1 MNTTVG
7 DLHCK
12 YPVLQTKSFIYAC
25 TKSLSKK
32 VCAIQLCWPDIWIY
46 IYNIMTKKALDYD
59 GNGLPRSFKSILCRT
74 FEKIIIKHNCFK
86 FKHSNNRYRKKP
98 VIFFENVEN

>member
-32 VCAIQLCWPDIWIY
+32 VCAIQLC
-46 IYNIMTKKALDYD
+46 YNIMTKKALDYD
-59 GNGLPRSFKSILCRT
+59 GNGLPRSFKSFWCRT
-74 FEKIIIKHNCFK
+74 FEKIIIIHDCFK
-86 FKHSNNRYRKKP
+86 FKHSNNRYRKKRSKLD
-98 VIFFENVEN
+98 VKTN